1 MIKLTKKSD
10 FKDGMIVVHRFNE
23 NINGFTCA
31 GCIQK
36 VRVNRHTGSV
46 KLFRYIKN
54 GNNSCKIPIGACCH
68 DLDLRSFA
76 YAARDEVVTG
86 TLTIGDI

>member
-1 MIKLTKKSD
+1 MIELTKKSD

-36 VRVNRHTGSV
+36 VHIIDGEIKLYRH
-46 KLFRYIKN
+46 IKN
-54 GNNSCKIPIGACCH
+54 KNTSCRVKVWAFCH
-68 DLDLRSFA
+68 ELDLRSFS
-76 YAARDEVVTG
+76 YAVNKEEVTG
-86 TLTIGDI
+86 VLTIGDI